1 MLNSIYIKLLS
12 YIIQIV
18 DLKNK
23 KKIISFFKNNFESD
37 KLNIIDI
44 GAHKGETINIFYNNF
59 NINKIIAF
67 EANKLI
73 FEKLKQNINKKKTNK
88 IEIINSGIG
97 EKEETKNLSIFNETS
112 SSTFS
117 DINKKSKYYQ
127 RKAKFLSFFKRKDED
142 LNYYA
147 ETKIFPLSSF
157 KNFNDLNKI
166 DILKIDTEG
175 YELKV
180 LKGINPLDFRKIR
193 YIYFE
198 HHYDLMLKKNYK
210 YFDIMNFLNE
220 HNFYV
225 SLKIKMNFRK
235 TFEYIYEN
243 KKFESKS

>member
-127 RKAKFLSFFKRKDED
+127 RKEKFLSFFKRKDED
-142 LNYYA
+142 LNYYV

-157 KNFNDLNKI
+157 KRFI
-166 DILKIDTEG
+166 IS
-175 YELKV
+175 
-180 LKGINPLDFRKIR
+180 
-193 YIYFE
+193 
-198 HHYDLMLKKNYK
+198 K
-210 YFDIMNFLNE
+210 YL
-220 HNFYV
+220 
-225 SLKIKMNFRK
+225 
-235 TFEYIYEN
+235 
-243 KKFESKS
+243 